1 MAKIGQKP
9 NGIFYL
15 DVMVPGDGGTMKRQ
29 RVSCDTRDRKAAEAQ
44 RRDWLT
50 GLHPKHPSQGGVV
63 AAKGRVSSSN
73 GSVSTKE
80 TETGPSVAYWLT
92 KCLSDVK
99 VWGAC
104 KATATHQSNV
114 RILSGLLDGKQLSQ
128 LTSKDVLDLETRMR
142 DELGYAEGSIRKLL
156 GSLSAACRRAED
168 LGIILNRPKF
178 PSITVKNIKDRVVTL
193 DEEAVMF
200 ECIEKRRNEEPL
212 RPWWQFEK
220 LCVLLLDTAFR
231 LGEGLGC
238 GPSSVKRK
246 RWFDHRGK
254 LHEGTW
260 LGLQRGT
267 TKNDKPRDVPCTSR
281 VLALIPELN
290 ERAAGGKWFPWPH
303 GSSGPLYLLQNI
315 RADMKERGYDFDD
328 VTLHTFRHTCA
339 TRLAEGGMDLV
350 SLRDWLGHSDI
361 KVTASRYIHLM
372 NGHIH
377 RGASILDAYSQP
389 LGTDGE
395 EEGNRETDGEHPPKR
410 NDVTNGR
417 ECAEPVTAGH
427 C

>member
-1 MAKIGQKP
+1 MARLDTKP
-9 NGIFYL
+9 NGIYFL
-15 DVMVPGDGGTMKRQ
+15 DVKVPDPDNPGELKRQ
-29 RVSCDTRDRKAAEAQ
+29 RVSLDTRDRKSAEAQ
-44 RRDWLT
+44 RRDWIA
-50 GLHPKHPSQGGVV
+50 GLHPKHPAQGGIV
-63 AAKGRVSSSN
+63 AAKGRVAVRDP
-73 GSVSTKE
+73 SVSDTGD
-80 TETGPSVAYWLT
+80 ETGPLVSHWLT

-104 KATATHQSNV
+104 KATETHWSNV
-114 RILSGLLDGKQLSQ
+114 RILSRMLEGKRLRE
-128 LTSKDVLDLETRMR
+128 LTSKDILDLETQMR
-142 DELGYAEGSIRKLL
+142 DETGYAEASIRKLL

-168 LGIILNRPKF
+168 LGIIDTRPKF
-178 PSITVKNIKDRVVTL
+178 PSITVNNVKDRVVTL

-200 ECIEKRRNEEPL
+200 ECIEKRRNDEPL
-212 RPWWQFEK
+212 RPWRQFGQ
-220 LCVLLLDTAFR
+220 LCALLIDTGFR
-231 LGEGLGC
+231 LGEGLGS

-260 LGLQRGT
+260 LGLARGT

-281 VLALIPELN
+281 VLRLIPTLN
-290 ERAAGGKWFPWPH
+290 EHAANGRWFPWPL

-315 RADMKERGYDFDD
+315 RADMKARGFQFDD

-361 KVTASRYIHLM
+361 KITAARYIHLM
-372 NGHIH
+372 NGHIY
-377 RGASILDAYSQP
+377 RGASILDAYS
-389 LGTDGE
+389 GTLDETEGTEPEDGE
-395 EEGNRETDGEHPPKR
+395 YVSNR
-410 NDVTNGR
+410 NDAVNGR
-417 ECAEPVTAGH
+417 DRDEPVTPLV